1 MRLPSLILLTLVAV
15 FALSGCE
22 SAKKAFGG
30 NKSAPDEFV
39 VYSRPPL
46 SQPPDFSLRPPTPGV
61 ARPQSELP
69 ADIARDALL
78 GTDNSSRQRLASVRQ
93 DEAATP
99 GLQALMKN
107 TGATDAD
114 PDIRRKIDE
123 ETSILAEED
132 QRLVDKMIFWVDD
145 KPFQGTVLDPQ
156 KEQQRIREAQ
166 ALGKPV
172 TEGSTKHIKSD
183 RDKKGLLE
191 F

>member
-1 MRLPSLILLTLVAV
+1 MRKTPLILLTVLAAM
-15 FALSGCE
+15 ALSGCE

-30 NKSAPDEFV
+30 QKSAPDEFV

-61 ARPQSELP
+61 ARPQTTST
-69 ADIARDALL
+69 ADDARDALL
-78 GTDNSSRQRLASVRQ
+78 GTSNSTERRQVPAEQ
-93 DEAATP
+93 ETTTP
-99 GLQALMKN
+99 GLQALIKN
-107 TGATDAD
+107 TGAADAD
-114 PDIRRKIDE
+114 PDIRKKINE

-145 KPFQGTVLDPQ
+145 NPNQGTVLDPE
-156 KEQQRIREAQ
+156 KEQKRIREAQ

-172 TEGSTKHIKSD
+172 TTGETEHVKPD
-183 RDKKGLLE
+183 RAKKGLLD